1 MIVSYQ
7 VAAASIVVVGWCSY
21 YFQLYTFYHSS
32 SLSPATTISISIS
45 IKNDTHDSLTNS
57 TSSTI
62 VNY

>member
-7 VAAASIVVVGWCSY
+7 LAAASIIVVGWCSY
-21 YFQLYTFYHSS
+21 SFYHSS

-45 IKNDTHDSLTNS
+45 TKNDTHDSLTNS